1 MIYGFYLNRFHCPSL
16 SAASK
21 YVVVIDEQQKTLKIS
36 NQGETN
42 AFPAQTISL
51 EAISSVSLADTSC
64 SMLLNLDTLATNSAP
79 GRPPQMF
86 IEFQHISDRLSFLN
100 ILQRETSQAQEL
112 RVEEYVS

>member
-1 MIYGFYLNRFHCPSL
+1 MIYGFYLNPSL

-21 YVVVIDEQQKTLKIS
+21 YVAVIDEQQKTLKIS

-42 AFPAQTISL
+42 TFPAQTISL

-79 GRPPQMF
+79 GRPPQMYRIPTHF
-86 IEFQHISDRLSFLN
+86 RSIVIPQYTPKRN
-100 ILQRETSQAQEL
+100 
-112 RVEEYVS
+112 